1 MQVIAFIEPPQG
13 DVLEKILRH
22 CGLWHPSAPRAVD
35 GFVHAPDG
43 ASDGQTAS
51 CDKPRGTDLRG
62 HRHLSGALLILTDGG
77 PLRAS
82 RRLRQANCPQDRD
95 VCERLRGSPL
105 VGSHFEDTETQERNV
120 SHLEHFET
128 LLGLTNE
135 TDDGNLRST
144 RAISASLE
152 RAETNAGN
160 ARLTAA
166 SF

>member
-1 MQVIAFIEPPQG
+1 
-13 DVLEKILRH
+13 VLEKILRH

-82 RRLRQANCPQDRD
+82 RRLRQAKCPQDPD
-95 VCERLRGSPL
+95 VSGRLRGSPL

-120 SHLEHFET
+120 SHLEHLET
-128 LLGLTNE
+128 LPWLTSE
-135 TDDGNLRST
+135 TGGGNLCV
-144 RAISASLE
+144 AEVMSASLE
-152 RAETNAGN
+152 KAETNAGN